1 MTITIPRKLI
11 KDDDIVIVPKKE
23 YEKLFR
29 FWSSAECLTGHEK
42 QAIEKGFREIKNGK
56 VFTSREVKRELGL

>member
-11 KDDDIVIVPKKE
+11 QNDDIVIVPKKE

-29 FWSSAECLTGHEK
+29 FWSSAEPITRREK
-42 QAIEKGFREIKNGK
+42 KAIEKGFREIRDGK
-56 VFTSREVKRELGL
+56 FFISREVKKGLGL